1 MLLYPSFRQGM
12 PESRLQGRTDST
24 HPKKTSCLAGSIH
37 AAPMLRIHANWMPAT
52 RSVGATGMLP
62 ASAGCAHSIHAG
74 MTITFVMVISIRRLS
89 GKPFDLF
96 DRALEF
102 LLPVVGAMTQKSIRK
117 RMVIPNRSSF
127 STSEPI
133 PKRIAE
139 HSKVIQDRSR
149 VEYPTQSLLLAPS

>member
-1 MLLYPSFRQGM
+1 
-12 PESRLQGRTDST
+12 
-24 HPKKTSCLAGSIH
+24 
-37 AAPMLRIHANWMPAT
+37 
-52 RSVGATGMLP
+52 MLP

-102 LLPVVGAMTQKSIRK
+102 LLPVVGAMTQKSTRK